1 MSMHSSASNATVSAV
16 SLLEESCLTVL
27 LEERARYQQHGWLS
41 ASEMAQ
47 RSGLT
52 RWLGPTVGGAVAGRV
67 LDNLLGA
74 GKVETTP
81 GMLAA
86 PCWRIAEEEAR
97 ARRLHQTGGG

>member
-1 MSMHSSASNATVSAV
+1 MTMHSSASNATVSAV

-27 LEERARYQQHGWLS
+27 LAECGRHEKRGWLS
-41 ASEMAQ
+41 APEIAQ

-74 GKVETTP
+74 GKVEATP

-86 PCWRIAEEEAR
+86 GCWRITEEEAR